1 MRRTFRTRLLVYF
14 SVIFILFSVL
24 VTILQYSREK
34 NYRVEKLES
43 TLDQYNTLINNYIQQ
58 HKLSNPNDFT
68 QLDTIGRL
76 IANNNVRFTV
86 IAENGEVLYDTWVED
101 PFMMENHIDRPE
113 IQKAI
118 RKGTGYK
125 IRHSATLQRDF
136 FYFARSFDHY
146 FIRSALPYTQSTI
159 DLLKIDYFFLYVMAL
174 IFMITIFGVGY
185 FSNRFGNNIAKLYEF
200 AIRAGNKQPIPKDMP
215 FPENE
220 LGDISR
226 QIVNIYRD
234 LKETR
239 DELTFEKEK
248 LITHLNYSESGLGI
262 FDSNKRVILS
272 NSHFI
277 QNISHISD
285 ITISSAEKVFQIEE
299 LQPVVHF
306 IDSSLNLKEK
316 RIEDTRDFSQYT
328 QTIDKNGHFFN
339 VQCLVFKDQT
349 IDILIRDITQMERQR
364 KLKKELT
371 NNIAHEL
378 KTPVASIQGYLDT
391 IINHKEMETDKKE
404 FFLERAY
411 QQILRLGNLVN
422 DISTLNKMEEATKL
436 FINANIDLKEVISSV
451 IQDVY
456 LKMDELG
463 VSVEL
468 NLPAKMYIEGER
480 SLLYSIFRNLAD
492 NALKYAGEDFNIY
505 INCYLENEEFYYIS
519 FSDNGNGVPEKHLV
533 RLFERFYRIDKGR
546 SRKMGGTGLGLA
558 IVKNA
563 VLFHGGDI
571 SAKNK
576 VGGGLEFLFS
586 LRKKK
591 EQ

>member
-14 SVIFILFSVL
+14 SVIFIVFSVM

-58 HKLSNPNDFT
+58 QKLSIPNDFT
-68 QLDTIGRL
+68 QLDNAGRL

-86 IAENGEVLYDTWVED
+86 IALNGEVLYDTWVED
-101 PFMMENHIDRPE
+101 PFKMENHIDRPE
-113 IQKAI
+113 IQQAI
-118 RKGTGYK
+118 RKGTGNK

-136 FYFARSFDHY
+136 FYFARAFDHY
-146 FIRSALPYTQSTI
+146 FVRSALPYTQSTI

-174 IFMITIFGVGY
+174 IFTITILGVGY
-185 FSNRFGNNIAKLYEF
+185 FSNRFGNNITKLHEF
-200 AIRAGNKQPIPKDMP
+200 ALRAGNNQPIPKNMP

-220 LGDISR
+220 LGEISR
-226 QIVNIYRD
+226 QIVTIYRN

-299 LQPVVHF
+299 LQPVVQF
-306 IDSSLNLKEK
+306 IDSSLNLKDK
-316 RIEDTRDFSQYT
+316 KIEDARDFSQYT

-349 IDILIRDITQMERQR
+349 IDILIRDITKMERQR
-364 KLKKELT
+364 TLKKELT

-391 IINHKEMETDKKE
+391 IINHKKMEADKKD

-422 DISTLNKMEEATKL
+422 DISTLNKMEEATRL
-436 FINANIDLKEVISSV
+436 FINENIDLKEVISSV
-451 IQDVY
+451 IQDAY

-468 NLPAKMYIEGER
+468 NLPAKMHIEGER
-480 SLLYSIFRNLAD
+480 SLLYSIFRNLID

-505 INCYLENEEFYYIS
+505 INCYLENKEFYYIS
-519 FSDNGNGVPEKHLV
+519 FSDTGNGVPEKHLV

-571 SAKNK
+571 TAKNK